1 MRAAGAKKP
10 AIRGG
15 LKSGRKRRNAGKGN
29 PKVIRPRDVWRISHC
44 NRESPL
50 HEPES
55 AGGVRSQ

>member
-29 PKVIRPRDVWRISHC
+29 LRWFAPAMCGAFHTAIEKVRCTSRKAPAASGA
-44 NRESPL
+44 S
-50 HEPES
+50 
-55 AGGVRSQ
+55 